1 MRTEP
6 DGDVAPRRLDRL
18 PSPLPAVR
26 WAAPVVLVVVVQVVL
41 FPMPPAVWF
50 QGFLYGLLGALMAV
64 GLALVFRLNRIVNF
78 AQGDLGSAPTVL
90 AYGLIALSG
99 VNYFLGLATGLV
111 ATVVLT
117 AGLEVLVIRRFV
129 RAPRLVL
136 TVATIGLSQALIVGS
151 LLVPRLWGGASIGQA
166 AIAFPWHVRLSL
178 SPVVLTADD
187 LVALVVA
194 PLALGAVA
202 LWSKRSEL
210 GIAARA
216 TGDRRDRAAML
227 GIPVNRLQ
235 TVTWVVAGL
244 LSFLGLFC
252 KAAIVGLPLGPT
264 FSLVALVTA
273 LGALALGGFTD
284 LPRVAAAAVAVGTL
298 EQGVSWDEP
307 QRPTLVL
314 AVLAAVV
321 VGGLLVQGVG
331 GDAFA
336 WSGGEGWSLV
346 GAVRSRAG
354 GAARLPEVRAT
365 RTVGLV
371 VAAATLATLPV
382 WMGPGNL
389 LEVSTLLVLAVVGC
403 SVVVLTGWSGQV
415 SLGQMSFAAV
425 GGTVGAVALA
435 DWHWDLSLALLAGG
449 AAASVAAVVVGLP
462 TLRLDGIVVAVT
474 TLAFALAASSY
485 LLDRAEFSWIPS
497 GQLPTPDLF
506 GVPIA
511 SPSGVFLLCLGVG
524 ALVVA
529 GMHGLHASRTGR
541 AWRAVAANER
551 AAAGHGIDA
560 GRARLSGFAVSGF
573 IAGLAGC
580 LLVVVNQQYVE
591 TPFDVTQS
599 LVVFT
604 ATVVGG
610 LGSAGGALI
619 GAALVEG
626 STLFLPP
633 SWQLFPSAAGVL
645 IVLFAFPGG
654 VAGLC
659 ADGWDRLVAVLVR
672 RRETGGGAVGRTG
685 GGGGRSRLPL
695 PAPAARPDEGLV
707 TS

>member
-1 MRTEP
+1 MRAE
-6 DGDVAPRRLDRL
+6 PRRGGPSWPARL
-18 PSPLPAVR
+18 PSPRP
-26 WAAPVVLVVVVQVVL
+26 VLVWIAPIGLVVAVQVVL
-41 FPMPPAVWF
+41 FPMPPSVWF
-50 QGFLYGLLGALMAV
+50 EGLIMGLLGALMAV

-99 VNYFLGLATGLV
+99 VNYFLGLATGL
-111 ATVVLT
+111 AAAVVLT
-117 AGLEVLVIRRFV
+117 AGLEVLVVRRFV

-136 TVATIGLSQALIVGS
+136 TVATIGLSQALIVGA
-151 LLVPRLWGGASIGQA
+151 LLVPRIWGSASIGTA
-166 AIAFPWHVRLSL
+166 SIAFPWHVRISL
-178 SPVVLTADD
+178 SPIVLTADD
-187 LVALVVA
+187 LVALVIA
-194 PLALGAVA
+194 PLALAAVA

-235 TVTWVVAGL
+235 TVTWVVAGV

-252 KAAIVGLPLGPT
+252 KAAIVGLPLDPT

-273 LGALALGGFTD
+273 LGALSLGGFTD
-284 LPRVAAAAVAVGTL
+284 LPRVALAAVAVGTL

-321 VGGLLVQGVG
+321 VGGLLVQRVTGSSLARSDG
-331 GDAFA
+331 A
-336 WSGGEGWSLV
+336 GWSLV
-346 GAVRSRAG
+346 GSVRQRATTV
-354 GAARLPEVRAT
+354 AAAGLPEVRALRAT
-365 RTVGLV
+365 GVV
-371 VAAATLATLPV
+371 VAAALAATVPL
-382 WMGPGNL
+382 WLGPGNL
-389 LEVSTLLVLAVVGC
+389 LELSTLLVLAVVGC

-425 GGTVGAVALA
+425 GGVVGAVALI

-449 AAASVAAVVVGLP
+449 AAASAAAVVVGLP

-474 TLAFALAASSY
+474 TLAFALATSSY
-485 LLDRAEFSWIPS
+485 LLDRAEFSWIPA
-497 GQLPTPDLF
+497 GQLPTPSLF
-506 GVPIA
+506 GVPVA
-511 SPSGVFLLCLGVG
+511 SQAGVYLLCLGVG
-524 ALVVA
+524 ALVVV
-529 GMHGLHASRTGR
+529 GMRGLRASRTGR
-541 AWRAVAANER
+541 AWRAVATNER
-551 AAAGHGIDA
+551 AAAGHGIGP
-560 GRARLSGFAVSGF
+560 GRARLTGFAVSGF

-591 TPFDVTQS
+591 TPYSVTQS

-645 IVLFAFPGG
+645 IVLFAFPSG
-654 VAGLC
+654 VAGLV
-659 ADGWDRLVAVLVR
+659 AAGWDRLVAALVR
-672 RRETGGGAVGRTG
+672 HRHRQPEGHGGGPRVA
-685 GGGGRSRLPL
+685 LPG
-695 PAPAARPDEGLV
+695 PGPRPGEGLV
-707 TS
+707 PS